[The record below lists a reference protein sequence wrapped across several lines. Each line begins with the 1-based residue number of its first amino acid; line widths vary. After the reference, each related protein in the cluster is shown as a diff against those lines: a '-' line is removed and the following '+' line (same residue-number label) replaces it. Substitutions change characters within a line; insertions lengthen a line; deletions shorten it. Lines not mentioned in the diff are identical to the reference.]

1 MRREATRGSRAPD
14 AAEFRTADAAKIRT
28 ADAAKV
34 STAAAAEFRTADAAK
49 VRTAD
54 AAEFSTAAAA
64 LLATPPA
71 RGARLISVV
80 LCAFVIAAVVYAY
93 FARIDV
99 VVSGQG
105 RVIPSGR
112 SKVVQP
118 LDAGLVRAIHVRDGQ
133 QVKQGDV
140 LVELDLTSTTAD
152 REQLLRGAAEADA
165 EVRRLTAQLVGDAAF
180 EAPADAPPAI
190 VEMQRQILIGRAAE
204 QKAKLAGLD
213 AELARRRADRDAIQ
227 SSIAKLE
234 TSVPLVRKKHEMR
247 ESLARTGHV
256 SQNSLIE
263 TNLEVIATEREL
275 AVQRNRLAEAHAML
289 ASAAQMRAQAE
300 AEFKS
305 RTAAELAEA
314 TKRRD
319 GAHQELVKVEQKRNL
334 QTLRAP
340 IDGVVQSLAVNTVGG
355 VVTSAQ
361 ALMSIVPE
369 HAPLELEAQVLNRDI
384 GHVRP
389 GQRVAV
395 RVETFDYTRYGL
407 VEGEVQWVGTDA
419 VVDQKLGPVYPVRVA
434 LKTVEMPNVV
444 GGRRGALAPGMSV
457 TTDIRVDDRRMIE
470 YFLAP
475 LLRYKEESLRER

>member
-1 MRREATRGSRAPD
+1 MPREATLGRG
-14 AAEFRTADAAKIRT
+14 AAE
-28 ADAAKV
+28 
-34 STAAAAEFRTADAAK
+34 
-49 VRTAD
+49 

-71 RGARLISVV
+71 RGARLITAV
-80 LCAFVIAAVVYAY
+80 LCVFVVAAVVYAY

-105 RVIPSGR
+105 HVVPSGR

-118 LDAGLVRAIHVRDGQ
+118 LDPGVVRAIHVRDGQ
-133 QVKQGDV
+133 KVKQGDA
-140 LVELDLTSTTAD
+140 LVELDPTSTTAD
-152 REQLLRGAAEADA
+152 RERLAREAAEADG
-165 EVRRLTAQLVGDAAF
+165 EVRRLTAQLVGEAGF
-180 EAPADAPPAI
+180 EAPADAPAPI
-190 VEMQRQILIGRAAE
+190 VEMQRQILASRIAE
-204 QKAKLAGLD
+204 QRARLAGLD
-213 AELARRRADRDAIQ
+213 AEAARRRADRDAIQ

-247 ESLARTGHV
+247 EALARSGHV

-263 TNLEVIATEREL
+263 TNLELIATEREL
-275 AVQRNRLAEAHAML
+275 AVQRNRLAEAQAML
-289 ASAAQMRAQAE
+289 AAAAQTRAQAE
-300 AEFKS
+300 AEFKA
-305 RTAAELAEA
+305 RAAGELAEA

-319 GAHQELVKVEQKRNL
+319 AARQELVKVEQRRNL

-419 VVDQKLGPVYPVRVA
+419 VVDQKLGPVYPVRIA

>member
-1 MRREATRGSRAPD
+1 MRREVAPGRHASDAT
-14 AAEFRTADAAKIRT
+14 
-28 ADAAKV
+28 
-34 STAAAAEFRTADAAK
+34 
-49 VRTAD
+49 
-54 AAEFSTAAAA
+54 EFSTAASA

-118 LDAGLVRAIHVRDGQ
+118 LDPGLVRAIHVRDGQ
-133 QVKQGDV
+133 KVKQGDA
-140 LVELDLTSTTAD
+140 LVELDPTSTTAD
-152 REQLLRGAAEADA
+152 RERLVREAAEADA
-165 EVRRLTAQLVGDAAF
+165 EVRRLTAQLAGEAAF
-180 EAPADAPPAI
+180 DAPADAPAPI

-204 QKAKLAGLD
+204 HRARLAGLD
-213 AELARRRADRDAIQ
+213 AARARRRADRDAIQ

-247 ESLARTGHV
+247 ESLARSGHV

-263 TNLEVIATEREL
+263 TNLELIATEREL
-275 AVQRNRLAEAHAML
+275 AVQRNRLAEATAML
-289 ASAAQMRAQAE
+289 ASAAQTRAQAE

-305 RTAAELAEA
+305 RTAGELAEA

-319 GAHQELVKVEQKRNL
+319 AARQELVKVEQKRSL

-395 RVETFDYTRYGL
+395 RVETYDYTRYGL
-407 VEGEVQWVGTDA
+407 LEGEVQWVGTDA

-457 TTDIRVDDRRMIE
+457 TTDIRVEERRMIE